1 MMRLGDAPQTR
12 LRNTAWGSRT
22 PRGVR
27 DPYGRRERQ
36 RCLDASQRRPDA
48 SRRVPEAPR
57 RVQARPRGART
68 RPPTGTRRR
77 LLWVARSDSPGT
89 RPGCECV
96 AIHRR
101 VSGGS
106 RRWIH
111 QGGICDKIPCAFI
124 ARSGAPRLSI
134 RQKRIINASEK
145 VCRVSAG
152 DINLLRTGTNPSCV
166 LSAGDT
172 NLPRTGT
179 NPLRVLSAGDTNLL
193 RTGTNP
199 SCVLSAGDTN
209 LPRAGTNPSRVLSA
223 RGTHL

>member
-36 RCLDASQRRPDA
+36 RRPDASQSCPDA
-48 SRRVPEAPR
+48 SRRVPEVPGRVPEVLR
-57 RVQARPRGART
+57 RVQTRPRGART

-111 QGGICDKIPCAFI
+111 QRGVCDKIPCAFI

-134 RQKRIINASEK
+134 RQKRIINALKK
-145 VCRVSAG
+145 VCREE
-152 DINLLRTGTNPSCV
+152 LLHREG
-166 LSAGDT
+166 L
-172 NLPRTGT
+172 
-179 NPLRVLSAGDTNLL
+179 
-193 RTGTNP
+193 
-199 SCVLSAGDTN
+199 
-209 LPRAGTNPSRVLSA
+209 
-223 RGTHL
+223 